1 MMNAT
6 NQTMIKRIFIFAV
19 LSIIS
24 CQLSFICAQS
34 MSDNQVIDFVTKQQA
49 KGDNQATIVQKL
61 LQKGVTVQQ
70 LKRIRKNMEAKQEQ
84 LGAVDISGTNSSV
97 STSRMRTNRQLE
109 GEAYQQQNNYMVQS
123 EVRGKN
129 GQKYYTNE
137 ERLQQMNGEIGFL
150 DIDSL
155 LYYKNM
161 FGNTEDQVFGHNLFN
176 NSEITFQPNMNIA
189 TPSNYYLG
197 AGDAVII
204 DVWGASQETFE
215 SVISPD
221 GTVTIEGVGPIKL
234 AGMTVAQAQTAL
246 SSRLGR
252 YYSGSKVSL
261 SVGETRSIIVQVM
274 GEVKVPG
281 TYTLSSLST
290 SFNALYAAGGISDIG
305 TLRDIK
311 VYRAGH
317 QIASIDVYDYILNGN
332 SRGDV
337 RLQDN
342 DIIVVGPYDCL
353 VRIKGRVKRPM
364 FYEMKKDESLS
375 TIINYAGGFTG
386 DAYKKNVRLIRK
398 SGSEYSIFTIGE
410 FNMSNFNLNDGDS
423 IYVDSVVARYSNM
436 VEIRGAVYHP
446 GMYQMGGDI
455 SGVRDLILAAEGV
468 REDAFINRG
477 VMHREKADKILEV
490 IPVDIKG
497 LLDGSVPDIPL
508 QKNDV
513 LFIPSRQDYVTEQTI
528 KIDGEV
534 MYPGTYQFA
543 DNTTLEDIVL
553 QAGGLTTS
561 ASTTKV
567 DVFRRVYDPKSTST
581 SDVISE
587 TYSFALKDGFVIDG
601 EQGFVLQP
609 FDEVVV
615 RKSPTYTEM
624 QSVQVSGAVNFEGT
638 YSITSKN
645 YRLSDLIKASG
656 GLTDV
661 AYAKGAR
668 LERRMTEEERQ
679 QNEASLR
686 TSQIALYEEAMQG
699 DKNFDLEKADT
710 LLNMKLDLST
720 TSNVAIDLEK
730 AMKNPGGDEDLALR
744 EGDKLVIP
752 QYTSTVKITGD
763 VMYPITMNYKE
774 GESLNY
780 YIKRAGGYGDNA
792 RKSRVY
798 AIYMNGS
805 VELLSHHSKDA
816 VQPGCQI
823 VVPSKK
829 NKAKMT
835 TAEYAAMGT
844 SAASIATMMV
854 TIANI
859 LK

>member
-1 MMNAT
+1 MFEAK
-6 NQTMIKRIFIFAV
+6 NQTMIKRLLFSVMLA
-19 LSIIS
+19 IIS
-24 CQLSFICAQS
+24 CQLNYLYAQS
-34 MSDNQVIDFVTKQQA
+34 MTDNQVIDYVVKQQS
-49 KGDNQATIVQKL
+49 KGDSQATIVQQL
-61 LQKGVTVQQ
+61 LKRGVTVQQ
-70 LKRIRKNMEAKQEQ
+70 LRRIRKNMEAQKDQ
-84 LGAVDISGTNSSV
+84 LGAVGVDGTGTNV
-97 STSRMRTNRQLE
+97 SKSRLRTNRQLD
-109 GEAYQQQNNYMVQS
+109 GEAYQQQNNYMIQS
-123 EVRGKN
+123 QVRGKN
-129 GQKYYTNE
+129 GQNNYTSD
-137 ERLQQMNGEIGFL
+137 ERMQMMNDEIGFL
-150 DIDSL
+150 DIDSVM
-155 LYYKNM
+155 YYKNM

-176 NSEITFQPNMNIA
+176 NQELTFQPNVNIA
-189 TPSNYYLG
+189 TPANYRLG

-215 SVISPD
+215 GTVSPD
-221 GTVTIEGVGPIKL
+221 GTVTIEGIGPVKL
-234 AGMTVAQAQTAL
+234 AGLTVSQAQGVLKT
-246 SSRLGR
+246 RLGR
-252 YYSGSKVSL
+252 YYSGSQISL
-261 SVGETRSIIVQVM
+261 SLGDTRSIIVQVM

-311 VYRAGH
+311 VYREGR

-332 SRGDV
+332 SSGDV

-364 FYEMKKDESLS
+364 FYEMKRNESVS
-375 TIINYAGGFTG
+375 TIIDYAGGFTG

-398 SGSEYSIFTIGE
+398 SGSEYSIFTVGE
-410 FNMSNFNLNDGDS
+410 FDMSSFKLDDGDS

-446 GMYQMGGDI
+446 GMYQMGGSI
-455 SGVRDLILAAEGV
+455 SGVRDLILAAEGL
-468 REDAFINRG
+468 REDAFVNRG
-477 VMHREKADKILEV
+477 VMHREKPDKTLEV
-490 IPVDIKG
+490 IAVDLKG
-497 LLDGSVPDIPL
+497 LLDGTVPDIPL
-508 QKNDV
+508 KKNDV
-513 LFIPSRQDYVTEQTI
+513 LFIPSVQDYVTEQTI

-534 MYPGTYQFA
+534 VYPGTYQYA

-567 DVFRRVYDPKSTST
+567 DVFRRVYDPKSLST

-587 TYSFALKDGFVIDG
+587 TYSFALKDGFVVEG
-601 EQGFVLQP
+601 EQGFVLKP

-615 RKSPTYTEM
+615 RKSPTFTEM
-624 QSVQVSGAVNFEGT
+624 QTVQVTGSVNFEGS
-638 YSITSKN
+638 YSLTNKN
-645 YRLSDLIKASG
+645 YRLSDLIKAAG
-656 GLTDV
+656 GLTDL

-679 QNEASLR
+679 QNETSLR
-686 TSQIALYEEAMQG
+686 TSQIALYEEAMEG
-699 DKNFDLEKADT
+699 EKNFDMEKADT

-720 TSNVAIDLEK
+720 TSGVAIDLE
-730 AMKNPGGDEDLALR
+730 AAIANPGGTEDVTLR
-744 EGDKLVIP
+744 DGDKLIVP
-752 QYTSTVKITGD
+752 QYISTVKITGD
-763 VMYPITMNYKE
+763 VMYPITMNYKK

-829 NKAKMT
+829 NKNKMT